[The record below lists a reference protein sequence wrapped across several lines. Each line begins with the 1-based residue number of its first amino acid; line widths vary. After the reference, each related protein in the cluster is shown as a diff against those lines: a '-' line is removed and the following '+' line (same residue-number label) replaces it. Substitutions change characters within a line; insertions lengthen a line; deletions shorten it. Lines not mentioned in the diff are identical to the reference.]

1 MCGLAGYLQIGARLP
16 DDVGQTIWAM
26 TNSLE
31 HRGPDQKDVFYEES
45 IALGHRRLAVLDPL
59 ERGKQPM
66 RSGNGRWVIA
76 YNGEV
81 FNHHELKSELGPE
94 VHFRTTTDTEVILE
108 CLDRWGF
115 EKTIPK
121 LNGIFAFAAWDR
133 RDKTLYLTRDRLGV
147 KPLYW
152 ATFGGALV
160 FGTELKV
167 MMRHPEWR
175 PELDPAGMRDYL
187 DNMFIAAPRTAFRNC
202 WKLLPG
208 HYIEMSAD
216 DRSVPQSRSY
226 WSLLEM
232 ARWQKS
238 QGDPNISL
246 DAATDALDTLLN
258 DVVEDQMV
266 ADVPVGAFLSGGI
279 DSSLVVSIMARK
291 TKLQTFCIGYAEKE
305 FDESV
310 HARAIAEHLGVEH
323 NDLIVTPEQSMAVIP
338 RIPEMFDEPFADP
351 SQIPTHIV
359 SAFAKQKIT
368 VALAGDGGDEFF
380 GGFPRYLNNMYNWS
394 KISWLPRAL
403 RNSAAATIDAIPP
416 AAWRT
421 LTKPIL
427 ADGAQSIPFAAQM
440 LRMPTIGVYEKRMN
454 YLGLDEC
461 IRIPE
466 SVRDANEAS
475 FAEPLGLPELF
486 DEMMYHDQAVR
497 LPDQMCVKGDRA
509 SMICPIEVRAPLLD
523 NRVIDF
529 AWTLPTHLKV
539 TPTDNKII
547 LKKLLGRYLP
557 EPLFMRPKTGFHIPI
572 RRWLKSDLKSWAEDL
587 IFSKRLDHDP
597 FLDADRFR
605 GLWRGYQE
613 NAHERVN
620 AIWIGLVYLSW
631 CSYHKC

>member
-1 MCGLAGYLQIGARLP
+1 MCGLAGYLQIGAPLP
-16 DDVGQTIWAM
+16 NDVGQTIWAM

-45 IALGHRRLAVLDPL
+45 IAMGHRRLAVLDPL

-66 RSGNGRWVIA
+66 RSGNERWVIA

-81 FNHHELKSELGPE
+81 FNHHELKSELGPDTR
-94 VHFRTTTDTEVILE
+94 FRTTTDTEVILE

-133 RDKTLYLTRDRLGV
+133 REKTLYLTRDRLGV

-152 ATFGGALV
+152 ATLGGALV

-167 MMRHPEWR
+167 MMRHPDWR
-175 PELDPAGMRDYL
+175 ANLDPAGIRDFL
-187 DNMFIAAPRTAFRNC
+187 DNTFIAAPRTAFRNC
-202 WKLLPG
+202 WKLMPG
-208 HYIEMSAD
+208 HYIRMSAG
-216 DRSVPQSRSY
+216 DRAVPDSQPY
-226 WSLLEM
+226 WSLLDM
-232 ARWQKS
+232 ARQQKA

-246 DAATDALDTLLN
+246 EAATDTLDDLLN
-258 DVVEDQMV
+258 KVIEDQMV

-291 TKLQTFCIGYAEKE
+291 AKIETFCIGYAEKE

-310 HARAIAEHLGVEH
+310 HARAIADYLGVEH
-323 NDLIVTPEQSMAVIP
+323 NDMIVTPEQSMEVIP
-338 RIPEMFDEPFADP
+338 KIPEMFDEPFADP

-368 VALAGDGGDEFF
+368 VALSGDGGDEFF
-380 GGFPRYLNNMYNWS
+380 GGFPRYLNNMQNWS
-394 KISWLPRAL
+394 KIAWLPQAL
-403 RNSAAATIDAIPP
+403 RGSAASMIDAIPP
-416 AAWRT
+416 SVLGAI
-421 LTKPIL
+421 TKPFL
-427 ADGAQSIPFAAQM
+427 ANGAESVPFAARM
-440 LRMPTIGVYEKRMN
+440 LRMETIGVYEKRLN

-461 IRIPE
+461 IRVPE
-466 SVRDANEAS
+466 DIRDANEAS
-475 FAEPLGLPELF
+475 FANPLGLPDLF

-529 AWTLPTHLKV
+529 AWSLPTQLKV
-539 TPTDNKII
+539 TKTDNKII
-547 LKKLLGRYLP
+547 LKNLLGRYLP
-557 EPLFMRPKTGFHIPI
+557 EDLFMRPKTGFHIPV
-572 RRWLKSDLKSWAEDL
+572 RHWLKKELRSWADDL
-587 IFSKRLDHDP
+587 IFSKRLDDDE
-597 FLDADRFR
+597 FLDAQKFR
-605 GLWRGYQE
+605 DLWRGFQANE
-613 NAHERVN
+613 HERFN
-620 AIWIGLVYLSW
+620 AIWVGLVYLSW
-631 CSYHKC
+631 RNYHKC